1 MEPKPPFETGYSPE
15 LLDLV
20 RSVLLYVCT
29 KIGDFTAD
37 FVVAGGLVPILIVPQ
52 DPPPEGA
59 EKHVGTRDLDLG
71 LSLAIFESSRYQAI
85 AERLRGAGFAPD
97 VSEAGNPTFQRWR
110 LGETT
115 GATVDF
121 LIPPTSTDE
130 FGGQIKHLEGDFGAV
145 VTPGLDLAFQDRI
158 SVTLYGRTPFGE
170 MAKRDVWVCGPG
182 AYIILKALAFNN
194 RGENKDAYD
203 LYYVVRNFGSGV
215 VDVARHLKPL
225 LNSRAGK
232 ETVEILER
240 DFNNI
245 ASVGPRRVARFIYGG
260 PNEAT
265 QADVVGFI
273 NQLLGEV

>member
-1 MEPKPPFETGYSPE
+1 MKPMPPYKTGYNPE

-29 KIGDFTAD
+29 KIGDFAED
-37 FVVAGGLVPILIVPQ
+37 FVVAGGLVPALITPQ

-71 LSLAIFESSRYQAI
+71 FSLAIFENTRYQAI
-85 AERLRGAGFAPD
+85 AGRLRGAGFAPD
-97 VSEAGNPTFQRWR
+97 LSEAGNPTFQRWR

-115 GATVDF
+115 GATIDF
-121 LIPPTSTDE
+121 LIPQTSTDE

-145 VTPGLDLAFQDRI
+145 ITPGLDLAFQDRI
-158 SVTLYGRTPFGE
+158 SITLSGRTPFDE
-170 MAKRDVWVCGPG
+170 MAQRDVWVCGPG

-203 LYYVVRNFGSGV
+203 LYYVIRNYGAGA

-225 LNSRAGK
+225 LKTRTGK
-232 ETVEILER
+232 EALEILGR
-240 DFNNI
+240 DFSN
-245 ASVGPRRVARFIYGG
+245 ASGVGPTRVARFLYGE
-260 PNEAT
+260 PDEET
-265 QADVVGFI
+265 QADVAGFI